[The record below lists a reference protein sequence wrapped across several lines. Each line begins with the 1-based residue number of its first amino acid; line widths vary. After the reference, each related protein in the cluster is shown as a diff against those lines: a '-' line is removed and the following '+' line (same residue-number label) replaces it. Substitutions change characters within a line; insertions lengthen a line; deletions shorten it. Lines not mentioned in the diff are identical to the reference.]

1 MRNCA
6 IYSSQFDLDQL
17 FEMIQSIYPQDT
29 IERKEDKT
37 HIQVT
42 RKKLFSKQTKGFNIM
57 TSQTHPEEF
66 TAMIQGM
73 LGFLSQIEGKN
84 ASLQEKVLIKC
95 STLNMVVGI
104 ETEEDISEE
113 FFNEL
118 LHLANELDAV
128 IFWGGG
134 SLLNAQGQL
143 LLDVNGESEVEDYQV
158 TAHTSFLDDVRP
170 PSESAM
176 QRKERSEQLLTE
188 QGIPFNVHLPARAG
202 DEHTTIRNVEQV
214 AERAVALC
222 IAALKGECLGAG
234 ESAED
239 TAALVQ
245 EVIDKY
251 DAASFFSPVER
262 RFVEQHG
269 AEHQEVISF
278 SWGYEAYHV
287 MLWALGYVKELGAP
301 VNLCN
306 VGQDVEYLQQCDD
319 VEAFVAG
326 AQLRSKSE
334 ILDAADLIYR
344 YNWVCVDS
352 RVNERTPPGGLNG
365 GVAYERHRALNWLI
379 CYLDQD
385 WDDVR
390 TDT

>member
-17 FEMIQSIYPQDT
+17 YEIIQSIYPGAAIQ
-29 IERKEDKT
+29 RREDQT
-37 HIQVT
+37 HIQVIQ
-42 RKKLFSKQTKGFNIM
+42 KKWFSKKTKGFNIM

-66 TAMIQGM
+66 GTMIQGM
-73 LGFLSQIEGKN
+73 LGFMSQIEGRN
-84 ASLQEKVLIKC
+84 VALQEKVLIKC
-95 STLNMVVGI
+95 STLNMVIGI

-118 LHLANELDAV
+118 LQLAEALDAV

-143 LLDVNGESEVEDYQV
+143 LLDVNGESEVEDYTV
-158 TAHTSFLDDVRP
+158 TAHTSYLDDTRP
-170 PSESAM
+170 PSVDAVE
-176 QRKERSEQLLTE
+176 RKARSEQRLAA
-188 QGIPFNVHLPARAG
+188 QGVPYNANLPARAG
-202 DEHTTIRNVEQV
+202 EQDTTIRTKEEV
-214 AERAVALC
+214 AQRAVALC

-234 ESAED
+234 ESDDD

-251 DAASFFSPVER
+251 DASAFFSPDEKS
-262 RFVEQHG
+262 FLNQHG
-269 AEHQEVISF
+269 AQQQEVIRF

-287 MLWALGYVKELGAP
+287 MLWALGYVEELTP
-301 VNLCN
+301 PTELCN
-306 VGQDVEYLQQCDD
+306 VSKDVGYLQQKDSYAEFLSD
-319 VEAFVAG
+319 AT
-326 AQLRSKSE
+326 LRSKDE
-334 ILDAADLIYR
+334 ILDEADLIYR
-344 YNWVCVDS
+344 YNWICVNS
-352 RVNERTPPGGLNG
+352 RIKSEAPPAGLNP

-379 CYLDQD
+379 CYLDQA

>member
-42 RKKLFSKQTKGFNIM
+42 RKKLFSKKTKGFNIM

-104 ETEEDISEE
+104 ETDEDISEE

-118 LHLANELDAV
+118 LHLADVLDAV

-143 LLDVNGESEVEDYQV
+143 LLNVNGESEVEDYQV

-176 QRKERSEQLLTE
+176 LRKERSEQLLTE

-202 DEHTTIRNVEQV
+202 DEHTTIRSVEQV

-251 DAASFFSPVER
+251 DATSFFSPVER

-306 VGQDVEYLQQCDD
+306 VGQDVGYLQQCDD

-344 YNWVCVDS
+344 YNWVCVDN
-352 RVNERTPPGGLNG
+352 RVKEQSPPGGLNG

>member
-6 IYSSQFDLDQL
+6 IYSSQFDLNQL

-42 RKKLFSKQTKGFNIM
+42 RKKLFSKKTKGFNIM

-104 ETEEDISEE
+104 ETDEDISEE

-118 LHLANELDAV
+118 LHLADVLDAV

-143 LLDVNGESEVEDYQV
+143 LLNVNGESEVEDYQV

-176 QRKERSEQLLTE
+176 LRKERSEQLLTE

-202 DEHTTIRNVEQV
+202 DEHTTIRSVEQV

-251 DAASFFSPVER
+251 DATSFFSPVER

-306 VGQDVEYLQQCDD
+306 VGQDVGYLQQCDD

-344 YNWVCVDS
+344 YNWVCVDN
-352 RVNERTPPGGLNG
+352 RVKEQSPPGGLNG

>member
-1 MRNCA
+1 
-6 IYSSQFDLDQL
+6 
-17 FEMIQSIYPQDT
+17 
-29 IERKEDKT
+29 
-37 HIQVT
+37 
-42 RKKLFSKQTKGFNIM
+42 
-57 TSQTHPEEF
+57 
-66 TAMIQGM
+66 
-73 LGFLSQIEGKN
+73 
-84 ASLQEKVLIKC
+84 
-95 STLNMVVGI
+95 
-104 ETEEDISEE
+104 
-113 FFNEL
+113 
-118 LHLANELDAV
+118 
-128 IFWGGG
+128 
-134 SLLNAQGQL
+134 
-143 LLDVNGESEVEDYQV
+143 
-158 TAHTSFLDDVRP
+158 
-170 PSESAM
+170 
-176 QRKERSEQLLTE
+176 
-188 QGIPFNVHLPARAG
+188 
-202 DEHTTIRNVEQV
+202 EHTTIRNVQEV

-306 VGQDVEYLQQCDD
+306 VGQDVGYLQQCDD

-326 AQLRSKSE
+326 ARFRSKSE

-344 YNWVCVDS
+344 YNWVCVNS
-352 RVNERTPPGGLNG
+352 RVKEQIPP
-365 GVAYERHRALNWLI
+365 A
-379 CYLDQD
+379 
-385 WDDVR
+385 
-390 TDT
+390 

>member
-6 IYSSQFDLDQL
+6 LYSSQLDLDQL
-17 FEMIQSIYPQDT
+17 FELIQSIYPQDK

-37 HIQVT
+37 HIQVI
-42 RKKLFSKQTKGFNIM
+42 RKKWLSKKTKGFNIM
-57 TSQTHPEEF
+57 TSQTNPGEF
-66 TAMIQGM
+66 TSMIQGM
-73 LGFLSQIEGKN
+73 MGFLSQIEGRN
-84 ASLQEKVLIKC
+84 LAVQEKVLIKC

-104 ETEEDISEE
+104 EAEEDISEE
-113 FFNEL
+113 FFEEL
-118 LHLANELDAV
+118 LTLAQGLDAV

-143 LLDVNGESEVEDYQV
+143 LLDVNGESEVEDYKV

-170 PSESAM
+170 HSESGAR
-176 QRKERSEQLLTE
+176 RKEKSESILAK

-202 DEHTTIRNVEQV
+202 DEHTMIRSAEEV
-214 AERAVALC
+214 AQRAVALC

-251 DAASFFSPVER
+251 DAASFFSPVEK
-262 RFVEQHG
+262 RFIAQHG
-269 AEHQEVISF
+269 AEQQDVISF

-287 MLWALGYVKELGAP
+287 MLWALGYVEELGAP
-301 VNLCN
+301 VDLCN
-306 VGQDVEYLQQCDD
+306 VGQAVGYLQQKDTFED
-319 VEAFVAG
+319 FLAEAS
-326 AQLRSKSE
+326 LRSKSE

-352 RVNERTPPGGLNG
+352 RVNDQAPPAGLNG

-379 CYLDQD
+379 CYLDQE

>member
-1 MRNCA
+1 MKNCA

-17 FEMIQSIYPQDT
+17 FELIQSIYPEDT
-29 IERKEDKT
+29 IERQEDKT
-37 HIQVT
+37 HIQVIQ
-42 RKKLFSKQTKGFNIM
+42 KKWFIKKTKGFNIM

-66 TAMIQGM
+66 AAMIQGM
-73 LGFLSQIEGKN
+73 LGFLGQIEGRH

-104 ETEEDISEE
+104 ETEDDISEE

-118 LHLANELDAV
+118 LRMADALDAV

-143 LLDVNGESEVEDYQV
+143 LLDVNGESEVEDYTV

-170 PSESAM
+170 PSESAI

-188 QGIPFNVHLPARAG
+188 QGIPYNEHLPARAG
-202 DEHTTIRNVEQV
+202 DEQAVIRSEEEV
-214 AERAVALC
+214 ARRAVALC

-262 RFVEQHG
+262 GFIEQHG
-269 AEHQEVISF
+269 AEHQEIISF

-287 MLWALGYVKELGAP
+287 MFWALGYVKELGAP
-301 VNLCN
+301 VDLCN
-306 VGQDVEYLQQCDD
+306 VEKAVGYLQKCDD
-319 VEAFVAG
+319 VEVFIAG
-326 AQLRSKSE
+326 GQLRSKNE

-352 RVNERTPPGGLNG
+352 CVKDQTPPAGLNG